1 MRCYVVWCL
10 ISYYP
15 TNYILTKKINNF
27 APNHILIL
35 INTTTLLITV
45 PKKKFTYIILLM
57 YKTLLLTGKIRCTK
71 IFFLNTWLLYC
82 QTVYKRTYTATT
94 SHLAVK
100 EEKCM
105 LLEVTYQW
113 LYRGLLISNID
124 IAIDTIDNTFEVSIS
139 ISTIL
144 TYKNIDRGIDDT
156 FLVFFIDIMTS
167 ILLNWHAKWCT

>member
-1 MRCYVVWCL
+1 
-10 ISYYP
+10 
-15 TNYILTKKINNF
+15 
-27 APNHILIL
+27 
-35 INTTTLLITV
+35 
-45 PKKKFTYIILLM
+45 
-57 YKTLLLTGKIRCTK
+57 
-71 IFFLNTWLLYC
+71 
-82 QTVYKRTYTATT
+82 
-94 SHLAVK
+94 
-100 EEKCM
+100 M

-167 ILLNWHAKWCT
+167 ILLN